1 MNGSNQGKP
10 WRILIASSHPLFA
23 KGLRS
28 LLEERQ
34 EMDAVV
40 VGLVATIDE
49 ALTAL
54 VSLHPDLVIVDYDDE
69 RVNRDEFLAR
79 FVEGAGRLRVV
90 LLSLKEGGSEAI
102 VYDRRT
108 MAASQIDE
116 WLEKW
121 NEDRVPFIPQGVV
134 PPGGEAGEGT
144 PQISNPKR
152 RDSMKHFIAA
162 ALVVIVLT
170 AAGIYGYQHINLLP
184 EQASLQGASIDN
196 LFGIHFTAIIVLFS
210 LIVGLMVYSI
220 LVFRRKAG
228 DTSDG
233 PHIEGNTK
241 LEVAWTVVPLG
252 AVLALAYVGGITLGD
267 TQALPD
273 QKPLHV
279 RVVGS
284 QWSWRFEYPEL
295 GIISTEMVLP
305 VDEQALLELSSTDVI
320 HSFWV
325 PEFRVKQD
333 ALPGEDFTRELRVT
347 PTEIGEFKVRCAELC
362 GRLHHAMEAPVKVIA
377 QQDFD
382 AWVKEKTVAC
392 TGPVECGK
400 LWYQQFGCQACHSID
415 GTVVVGPSWK
425 GIYGKQESLSD
436 GTTALVDHD
445 YILESIRN
453 PGAKV
458 TAGFQNVMPPN
469 IAANMTDAQIE
480 DIVAFIE
487 SLK

>member
-28 LLEERQ
+28 LLEERR

-40 VGLVATIDE
+40 VGLVSSIDE

-54 VSLHPDLVIVDYDDE
+54 GSLHPDLVIVDYDDE

-79 FVEGAGRLRVV
+79 FVEGEGRLRVV

-116 WLEKW
+116 WLEMW
-121 NEDRVPFIPQGVV
+121 NENQAPFIPPGVS
-134 PPGGEAGEGT
+134 AGKGT
-144 PQISNPKR
+144 PQIPKPRR

-162 ALVVIVLT
+162 ALVVIVLM
-170 AAGIYGYQHINLLP
+170 AAGLYGYQQINLLP
-184 EQASLQGASIDN
+184 EQASLQGASIDK
-196 LFGIHFTAIIVLFS
+196 LFGIHFIAIIVLFS

-233 PHIEGNTK
+233 PHMKGNTK
-241 LEVAWTVVPLG
+241 LEVAWTIVPLG
-252 AVLALAYVGGITLGD
+252 AVLVLAYMGGTTLGD
-267 TQALPD
+267 IQALPD
-273 QKPLHV
+273 QKPLQV
-279 RVVGS
+279 KVVGS
-284 QWSWRFEYPEL
+284 QWAWRFEYPEL
-295 GIISTEMVLP
+295 GIISTELVLP

-333 ALPGEDFTRELRVT
+333 ALPGEDFVRELRLT
-347 PTEIGEFKVRCAELC
+347 PTQIGEYKVRCAELC
-362 GRLHHAMEAPVKVIA
+362 GRLHHAMESPVKVIA

-382 AWVKEKTVAC
+382 AWVKSKTVAC
-392 TGPVECGK
+392 TGPVECGN

-415 GTVVVGPSWK
+415 GSVVVGPSWK
-425 GIYGKQESLSD
+425 GIFGKEESISD
-436 GTTALVDHD
+436 GTSVLVDHD
-445 YILESIRN
+445 YIVESIRN
-453 PGAKV
+453 PGAKI
-458 TAGFQNVMPPN
+458 TAGFQNLMPAN

-480 DIVAFIE
+480 DLIAFIE

>member
-28 LLEERQ
+28 LLEKRR

-40 VGLVATIDE
+40 VGLVSSIDE

-54 VSLHPDLVIVDYDDE
+54 GSLHPDLVIVDYDDE

-79 FVEGAGRLRVV
+79 FVEGEGRLRVV

-116 WLEKW
+116 WLEMW
-121 NEDRVPFIPQGVV
+121 NENQAPFIPPGVL
-134 PPGGEAGEGT
+134 AGEGI
-144 PQISNPKR
+144 PQIPKPKR

-162 ALVVIVLT
+162 AFMVIALM
-170 AAGIYGYQHINLLP
+170 AAGLYGYQHINLLP
-184 EQASLQGASIDN
+184 DQASLQAASIDN
-196 LFGIHFTAIIVLFS
+196 LFGIHFRAIIVLFS

-233 PHIEGNTK
+233 PHMEGNTK
-241 LEVAWTVVPLG
+241 LEVAWTILPLG
-252 AVLALAYVGGITLGD
+252 AVLVLAYIGGITLGD

-273 QKPLHV
+273 QKPLQV
-279 RVVGS
+279 KVVGS

-295 GIISTEMVLP
+295 GIISTELVLP
-305 VDEQALLELSSTDVI
+305 VDKQALLELSSTDVI

-333 ALPGEDFTRELRVT
+333 ALPGEDFVRELRVT
-347 PTEIGEFKVRCAELC
+347 PTQIGEFKVRCAELC
-362 GRLHHAMEAPVKVIA
+362 GRLHHAMESPVKVIA

-382 AWVKEKTVAC
+382 AWVKSKTVAC
-392 TGPVECGK
+392 TGLQECGN
-400 LWYQQFGCQACHSID
+400 LWYEQFGCQACHTID
-415 GTVVVGPSWK
+415 GSPKVGPSWK
-425 GIYGKQESLSD
+425 GIYGNQESLSD
-436 GTTALVDHD
+436 GTSALVDHD
-445 YILESIRN
+445 YIVESIRN
-453 PGAKV
+453 PGAKI
-458 TAGFQNVMPPN
+458 TAGFQNLMPAN
-469 IAANMTDAQIE
+469 IAANMTDDQIE
-480 DIVAFIE
+480 DVIAFIE